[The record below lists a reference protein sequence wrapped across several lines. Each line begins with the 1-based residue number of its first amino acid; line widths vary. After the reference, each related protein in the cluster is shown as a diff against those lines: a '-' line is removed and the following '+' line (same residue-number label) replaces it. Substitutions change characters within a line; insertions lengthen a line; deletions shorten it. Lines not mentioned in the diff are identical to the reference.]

1 MKKYTGALV
10 NLDRADQRLSMNL
23 IGCGVVQSNDEYRKI
38 VEDYFS
44 VATQVGKNVQE
55 MTSLCHRMFV
65 EPLKKFRNEFAA
77 IAAAV
82 MKREDLVAAWK
93 YSHNRVKKLQEKK
106 DRTASHIA
114 KLERERR
121 TEEVAARELKTV
133 HAQLLT
139 ELPAFLEKRLD
150 YINPS
155 IHAVI
160 MIQLNYYGH
169 ATQLYTQ
176 LMPIQHSFES
186 TLNATQVPEDE
197 YQRAVTAELN
207 RLRALTIVKD
217 N

>member
-1 MKKYTGALV
+1 
-10 NLDRADQRLSMNL
+10 
-23 IGCGVVQSNDEYRKI
+23 
-38 VEDYFS
+38 
-44 VATQVGKNVQE
+44 
-55 MTSLCHRMFV
+55 MFV

-82 MKREDLVAAWK
+82 AKREDLVAAWR

-106 DRTASHIA
+106 DKTANHIA
-114 KLERERR
+114 KLERERK
-121 TEEVAARELKTV
+121 TEKVAANELRAV
-133 HAQLLT
+133 HAQLLV

-150 YINPS
+150 YISPS

-176 LMPIQHSFES
+176 LMPVQYSFDS
-186 TLNATQVPEDE
+186 TPSTTSTVPEDE
-197 YQRAVTAELN
+197 YQRSITTELN
-207 RLRALTIVKD
+207 RLKALTIVKD